1 MPKNETAQSL
11 LHSYGYEVVEK
22 DGLSDELVFAKT
34 GERCSMKRLY
44 GRINEF
50 AAIQISNGSSQTVGY
65 LELKKDVLNGM
76 ILLKEPGGNL
86 LVRGYFKEGVRNGLF
101 LERGTDGQTRAIK
114 FVNGIEETVILKTG
128 SRSRFMIEI
137 SLCRDLLTVGEYDI
151 YNQQWVNDC
160 YHFKNNRI
168 HLITHEPEGI
178 VLKEFHDER
187 MVERDGE
194 NVLYEGEYLNN
205 LHYKY
210 CRDGKGKAFLDGEL
224 VYEGEFKNN
233 TFYGQGRFFVHSV
246 LRYEG
251 NFFNG
256 YPKGKGSYYD
266 ENSRLVAKDR
276 YVDSQSDARSLLQ
289 ESGFAYLERAS
300 IHQPESLLVPKRYVE
315 QIDEW
320 WNTRSVR
327 SEINRIVQRDFHFN
341 ITEPSRPSIA
351 SNASGPLPERLNKP
365 RGDTEITS
373 LPVEVR
379 PRDSVVRRGSIRN
392 SGFFYCST
400 LTESIGGVVERKEGV
415 SSEGCEVSQKGGGGS
430 SEKGGSGSSEKGSV
444 SPKEGSSSP
453 KKKDTPKKENTSK
466 KRESTS
472 NTEETPLLE
481 VTAALRTDND
491 FTQILSSPYHIV
503 THIRVTQCF
512 SHSLSTVQLHHL
524 PNLRDLVVEANC
536 LPELS
541 SFSLT
546 DMPELRSI
554 LFCKKSCN
562 YSHPP
567 RIVSFRCKL
576 SALPRLQSLRIEDNC
591 FSLFSDLV
599 LTRRISPLRSWLDLD
614 ALAVFSVGSNCFT
627 CCQSVTLEGGNATLV

>member
-1 MPKNETAQSL
+1 MPRNETAQSL

-22 DGLSDELVFAKT
+22 DGLNDELVFAKT

-210 CRDGKGKAFLDGEL
+210 CRDGKGKAFLNGEL
-224 VYEGEFKNN
+224 VYEGEFKSN

-251 NFFNG
+251 NFFN
-256 YPKGKGSYYD
+256 
-266 ENSRLVAKDR
+266 
-276 YVDSQSDARSLLQ
+276 
-289 ESGFAYLERAS
+289 
-300 IHQPESLLVPKRYVE
+300 
-315 QIDEW
+315 
-320 WNTRSVR
+320 
-327 SEINRIVQRDFHFN
+327 
-341 ITEPSRPSIA
+341 
-351 SNASGPLPERLNKP
+351 
-365 RGDTEITS
+365 
-373 LPVEVR
+373 
-379 PRDSVVRRGSIRN
+379 
-392 SGFFYCST
+392 
-400 LTESIGGVVERKEGV
+400 
-415 SSEGCEVSQKGGGGS
+415 
-430 SEKGGSGSSEKGSV
+430 
-444 SPKEGSSSP
+444 
-453 KKKDTPKKENTSK
+453 
-466 KRESTS
+466 
-472 NTEETPLLE
+472 
-481 VTAALRTDND
+481 
-491 FTQILSSPYHIV
+491 
-503 THIRVTQCF
+503 
-512 SHSLSTVQLHHL
+512 
-524 PNLRDLVVEANC
+524 
-536 LPELS
+536 
-541 SFSLT
+541 
-546 DMPELRSI
+546 LRSD
-554 LFCKKSCN
+554 
-562 YSHPP
+562 H
-567 RIVSFRCKL
+567 
-576 SALPRLQSLRIEDNC
+576 AD
-591 FSLFSDLV
+591 
-599 LTRRISPLRSWLDLD
+599 RR
-614 ALAVFSVGSNCFT
+614 
-627 CCQSVTLEGGNATLV
+627 

>member
-1 MPKNETAQSL
+1 M
-11 LHSYGYEVVEK
+11 
-22 DGLSDELVFAKT
+22 
-34 GERCSMKRLY
+34 
-44 GRINEF
+44 
-50 AAIQISNGSSQTVGY
+50 
-65 LELKKDVLNGM
+65 
-76 ILLKEPGGNL
+76 
-86 LVRGYFKEGVRNGLF
+86 
-101 LERGTDGQTRAIK
+101 
-114 FVNGIEETVILKTG
+114 
-128 SRSRFMIEI
+128 
-137 SLCRDLLTVGEYDI
+137 
-151 YNQQWVNDC
+151 
-160 YHFKNNRI
+160 
-168 HLITHEPEGI
+168 
-178 VLKEFHDER
+178 
-187 MVERDGE
+187 
-194 NVLYEGEYLNN
+194 
-205 LHYKY
+205 
-210 CRDGKGKAFLDGEL
+210 
-224 VYEGEFKNN
+224 YEGEFKSN

-289 ESGFAYLERAS
+289 ESGFEYLERVS

-400 LTESIGGVVERKEGV
+400 LTESIGGVVERKEVV
-415 SSEGCEVSQKGGGGS
+415 SSEGCESSPKGGGV
-430 SEKGGSGSSEKGSV
+430 SSEKGSV
-444 SPKEGSSSP
+444 SLEEGIASSEKENAPPEKENASPKEN
-453 KKKDTPKKENTSK
+453 TPKKENTSK

-472 NTEETPLLE
+472 NTNETPLLE

-546 DMPELRSI
+546 DMPELHSI

-599 LTRRISPLRSWLDLD
+599 LTRRISLLRS
-614 ALAVFSVGSNCFT
+614 
-627 CCQSVTLEGGNATLV
+627 